1 MQPLISVI
9 IPTYNHSHF
18 LEKAIQSVIDQTYS
32 FWELLIVD
40 NHSQDNTDSV
50 VRSFNDT
57 RIKLLKIHNNGVIA
71 ASRNMGILNARGEW
85 VAFLDSD
92 DSWYSEKLE
101 TLIND
106 LRKSDVYDVISND
119 ELMVDNNTGEKQVLH
134 YGPYEDNF
142 YEVLLIDG
150 NRLSP
155 SATMIRR
162 SFLIEQNLLFNEAHD
177 YIAVEDYDL
186 WLKLALKN
194 AKFKFNNIVLGEYLV
209 HHANNSAQL
218 LRQRKNA
225 ETLLHD
231 HVFKIQ
237 QFTQAEKLWNSFGP
251 RLKMMEI
258 RQLMGDGYSAQAIK
272 KAMIM
277 FLTHPLG
284 TLDYF
289 FNKLSKRFKK
299 Q

>member
-9 IPTYNHSHF
+9 IPTYNHAHF

-92 DSWYSEKLE
+92 DNWYSEKLE

-119 ELMVDNNTGEKQVLH
+119 ELLVDNNTGEKKVLH

-142 YEVLLIDG
+142 YEVLLMDG

-209 HHANNSAQL
+209 HQTNNSAQL

-237 QFTQAEKLWNSFGP
+237 QFTQAEKLWNSLGP

-258 RQLMGDGYSAQAIK
+258 RQLMGDGHSAQAIK

-277 FLTHPLG
+277 FLTYPLG